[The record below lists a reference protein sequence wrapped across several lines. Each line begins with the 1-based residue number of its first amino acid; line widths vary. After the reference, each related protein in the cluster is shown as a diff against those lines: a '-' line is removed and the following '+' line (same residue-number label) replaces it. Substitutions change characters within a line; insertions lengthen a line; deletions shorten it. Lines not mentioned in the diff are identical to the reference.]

1 MAPTQGR
8 RDYKQEPDSKGDK
21 LMLTLQQ
28 QLAGLEQTALSKINA
43 VDLKTPMQQV
53 GQVLEALLDVP
64 TTARGAHTVFSN
76 QALAALQTLLA
87 ETHRLSM
94 AVATM
99 TQHVGRAASPS
110 YAGAATLPIP
120 PRALGSL

>member
-1 MAPTQGR
+1 MR
-8 RDYKQEPDSKGDK
+8 
-21 LMLTLQQ
+21 TLQK
-28 QLAGLEQTALSKINA
+28 QLASLEQTALSKIDA

-64 TTARGAHTVFSN
+64 TTVRGANTAFSN

-87 ETHRLSM
+87 EMHRLYA
-94 AVATM
+94 AVDTM

-110 YAGAATLPIP
+110 YAGVAALPSYAAHGARLVTGLER
-120 PRALGSL
+120 PR